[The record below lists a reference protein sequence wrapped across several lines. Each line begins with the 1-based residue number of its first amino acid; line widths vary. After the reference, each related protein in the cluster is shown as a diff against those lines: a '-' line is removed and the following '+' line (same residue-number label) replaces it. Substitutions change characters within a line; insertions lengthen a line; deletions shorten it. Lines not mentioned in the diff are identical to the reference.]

1 MSEHC
6 EITIIRWYSKGI
18 KNRREAHK
26 SEKAEIR
33 RCNEKQD
40 MKKIMIITGS
50 RGEWGYI
57 RPIMRLIEKREDV
70 EAVLVVTNM
79 HLLPAYG
86 NSYKEIEN
94 DGFHIDYKVHMSLDG
109 YSHVTQA
116 KSLGIFLS
124 SMPDIIENE
133 KPDWILLAGDR
144 GEQLMGA
151 IAGAYTYTPV
161 AHIQAGEVS
170 GNIDNMT
177 RHAIGKMVHM
187 HFASNQ
193 DAAERL
199 IKLGEEA
206 FRVHNVGAPQIDE
219 MVSAQYTELTDIEE
233 KLCVHLQKG
242 YLLGV
247 MHPVTEEADKAE
259 VQAEIFIKALNKF
272 HFPKV
277 IILPNNDAGSNGVK
291 RAIQEYREGEYY
303 MYANLK
309 REDYLGLLKNAMCV
323 VGNSSSGLLE
333 APTFKVPAVNIGRR
347 QNLRFRGINVIDV
360 PFDLDAVTT
369 AIEKAVSREFR
380 EYLVRECVNPYG
392 DGHSSERILDLLVN
406 TPIDQRL
413 LVKQLTY

>member
-1 MSEHC
+1 
-6 EITIIRWYSKGI
+6 
-18 KNRREAHK
+18 
-26 SEKAEIR
+26 
-33 RCNEKQD
+33 
-40 MKKIMIITGS
+40 MKKIMVITGS

-57 RPIMRLIEKREDV
+57 RPILRLIEKRDDV
-70 EAVLVVTNM
+70 KAVLVVTNM

-124 SMPDIIENE
+124 AMPDIIENE

-177 RHAIGKMVHM
+177 RHAIGKLIHL

-193 DAAERL
+193 DAADRL
-199 IKLGEEA
+199 IRLGEEP

-219 MVSAQYTELTDIEE
+219 MIAAQYTELTEIED
-233 KLCVHLQKG
+233 KLCVHLQDG

-259 VQAEIFIKALNKF
+259 MQAEIFIKALN
-272 HFPKV
+272 HFPQPKI

-309 REDYLGLLKNAMCV
+309 REDYLGLLKNANCI

-333 APTFKVPAVNIGRR
+333 APTFKIPAVNIGRR
-347 QNLRFRGINVIDV
+347 QNMRFRGVNVIDV
-360 PFDLDAVTT
+360 PFVLEEVIA
-369 AIEKAVSREFR
+369 AIERAMSGAFR
-380 EYLVRECVNPYG
+380 DVLEKKCVNPYG

-406 TPIDQRL
+406 TPVDQNL
-413 LVKQLTY
+413 LVKKLTY